1 MNKLINPIP
10 EYRPKPMMPGGLMLL
25 TALLL
30 YTGCAASLP
39 PAQAVKEKTGP
50 YYQDAQLCRAKSP
63 TNPLPAGADPA
74 TSIDPTAYLKCMSQ
88 QGYQQE
94 ARTDPLLVA
103 VGKCQQQGTKTVSA
117 SGATSVK
124 PPSPMDVRDCLK
136 LRGFPSTGT
145 PPMPVSATIPATPK
159 TGIKNT
165 QAPTSSQK
173 DDRQRIQTIYI
184 PRKSTPSP

>member
-1 MNKLINPIP
+1 MNKLLSPMP
-10 EYRPKPMMPGGLMLL
+10 EHRPKSLAPGYLMQL
-25 TALLL
+25 ASLLL

-63 TNPLPAGADPA
+63 ITPLPAGADPA
-74 TSIDPTAYLKCMSQ
+74 TSIDSTAYLKCMTQ

-94 ARTDPLLVA
+94 AKTDPLLVA
-103 VGKCQQQGTKTVSA
+103 IGKCQQQGTKTVSA

-124 PPSPMDVRDCLK
+124 PPSPMEVRDCLK

-145 PPMPVSATIPATPK
+145 PPASMPATLPAAPK
-159 TGIKNT
+159 TGAKNIPPP
-165 QAPTSSQK
+165 ASSQK

-184 PRKSTPSP
+184 PRKSASSP